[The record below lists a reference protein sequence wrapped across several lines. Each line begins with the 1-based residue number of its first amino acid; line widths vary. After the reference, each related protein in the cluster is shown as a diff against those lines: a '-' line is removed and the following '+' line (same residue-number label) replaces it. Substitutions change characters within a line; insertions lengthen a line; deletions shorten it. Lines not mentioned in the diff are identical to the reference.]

1 LRSENDP
8 GRGPWTWVRLERG
21 EMMADQAKKPW
32 HDDDS
37 FWETAGPVLF
47 TERRW
52 ENAPQE
58 VEAMVS
64 LLGLSTGGKVLDLC
78 CGVGRHSLEFARRGF
93 QVTGVDRT
101 ATYLED
107 ARTRAADEGLVVE
120 FLQEDMRT
128 FVRPQAFDA
137 AINYFTSFGYF
148 ESEAEERQVLSN
160 VCRSLKSGGAL
171 LMEMMGKE
179 ILARIFRER
188 DWREEDGMMIL
199 EDRKLAPDWSSLD
212 NRWIIIKDGVR
223 REVTLTVRQYS
234 AAELSRLLV
243 DSGLLGVDVYGDL
256 TGAPYDQAAT
266 RLVVVAHK
274 GDGE

>member
-1 LRSENDP
+1 
-8 GRGPWTWVRLERG
+8 
-21 EMMADQAKKPW
+21 MADQVRKPW
-32 HDDDS
+32 HEDDS
-37 FWETAGPVLF
+37 FWETVGPVLF

-64 LLGLSTGGKVLDLC
+64 LLGLSKGAKVLDLC

-101 ATYLED
+101 ATYLEE

-120 FLQEDMRT
+120 FFQDDMRN
-128 FVRPQAFDA
+128 FVRPQAFEA

-199 EDRKLAPDWSSLD
+199 EDRKLAPEWSSVD
-212 NRWIIIKDGVR
+212 NRWIIIKEGVR

-243 DSGLLGVDVYGDL
+243 DCGFLSVDVYGDL

-274 GDGE
+274 GDTE

>member
-1 LRSENDP
+1 MTP
-8 GRGPWTWVRLERG
+8 AQ
-21 EMMADQAKKPW
+21 ADKPW

-47 TERRW
+47 TESRW
-52 ENAPQE
+52 ANAPQE

-64 LLGLSTGGKVLDLC
+64 LLGLSKGARVLDLC
-78 CGVGRHSLEFARRGF
+78 CGVGRHSLEFAGRGF
-93 QVTGVDRT
+93 EVTGVDRT
-101 ATYLED
+101 ATYLGE
-107 ARTRAADEGLVVE
+107 ARTRAADEGLEVE
-120 FLQEDMRT
+120 FIQDDMRT

-160 VCRSLKSGGAL
+160 VYRSLKSGGVL
-171 LMEMMGKE
+171 LMEMMSKE

-212 NRWIIIKDGVR
+212 NRWIIIKEGVR

-234 AAELSRLLV
+234 AAELSRSLV
-243 DSGLLGVDVYGDL
+243 EGGFFRVDVYGDL

-274 GDGE
+274 GDME

>member
-1 LRSENDP
+1 
-8 GRGPWTWVRLERG
+8 
-21 EMMADQAKKPW
+21 
-32 HDDDS
+32 
-37 FWETAGPVLF
+37 VLF
-47 TERRW
+47 TESRW
-52 ENAPQE
+52 ANAPQE

-64 LLGLSTGGKVLDLC
+64 LLGLSKGARVLDLC

-93 QVTGVDRT
+93 EVTGVDRT
-101 ATYLED
+101 ATYLGE
-107 ARTRAADEGLVVE
+107 ARTRAADEGLEVE
-120 FLQEDMRT
+120 FIQDDMRT

-160 VCRSLKSGGAL
+160 VYRSLKSGGVL

-212 NRWIIIKDGVR
+212 NRWIIIKEGVR

-234 AAELSRLLV
+234 AAELSRSLV
-243 DSGLLGVDVYGDL
+243 EGGFFRVDVYGDL

-274 GDGE
+274 GDME